1 MIKYDVVSLL
11 DNDLMIDGISH
22 KAKLGKHCIW
32 VPDIETKFVLS
43 LHGQVESTAW
53 ANGKNAKDIINHNFV
68 PKDKVFQLDSI
79 INEHHILAVLGQV
92 NMMPPSGEYVF
103 AKNFISSIFYP
114 FYCDCYGIWG
124 YKMKDA
130 LKLPRGC
137 WDYDIFVEKFIDTGI
152 IEASPGALGDLK
164 KDDNVVNGYL
174 VDIRRTTWDMIRLK
188 GDA

>member
-1 MIKYDVVSLL
+1 
-11 DNDLMIDGISH
+11 
-22 KAKLGKHCIW
+22 
-32 VPDIETKFVLS
+32 
-43 LHGQVESTAW
+43 
-53 ANGKNAKDIINHNFV
+53 
-68 PKDKVFQLDSI
+68 
-79 INEHHILAVLGQV
+79 
-92 NMMPPSGEYVF
+92 
-103 AKNFISSIFYP
+103 
-114 FYCDCYGIWG
+114 
-124 YKMKDA
+124 MKDA